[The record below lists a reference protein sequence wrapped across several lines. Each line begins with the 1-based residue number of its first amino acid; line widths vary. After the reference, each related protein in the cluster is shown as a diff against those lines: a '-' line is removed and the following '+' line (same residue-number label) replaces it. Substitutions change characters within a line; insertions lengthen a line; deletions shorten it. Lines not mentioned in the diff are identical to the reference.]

1 VSNTAR
7 LRTALLATI
16 LPVALLVGCNDN
28 DAEVEGA
35 TPPQEIGEPMSQ
47 ERMQEL
53 LGEMQAI
60 YGQLQPIQQQ
70 ALAEPEFQERQQ
82 ELNEDVMRAMH
93 DADPEMETTMQR
105 AEGLEQE
112 AMAAQAEGDQERLQ
126 ALSTEAQQIQR
137 RMQQAQ
143 AAALEDDALSGRI
156 EDFERDIRARMVEI
170 DPEAEALMARADEIE
185 AQLEASIPQ
194 TGPGF

>member
-1 VSNTAR
+1 
-7 LRTALLATI
+7 
-16 LPVALLVGCNDN
+16 
-28 DAEVEGA
+28 
-35 TPPQEIGEPMSQ
+35 MSQ